1 MKTFSE
7 LIENLEQ
14 TLQQFDFVFQRYRR
28 VYISKRKLEH
38 IYDESTAIE
47 EMKALAEEA
56 QSIANEIVDRLLQG
70 NVYSTLEEKESI
82 DLQIINVYW
91 QFRNIRHANKVF
103 GDKFS
108 TRVSDCFDHLLSM
121 IDLLEFNIHSYNQKT
136 REPSQVFFFG
146 FEIISPEEAKKLVE
160 TESL

>member
-1 MKTFSE
+1 MKTFSK

-14 TLQQFDFVFQRYRR
+14 TLQQFDFTFQRYRR
-28 VYISKRKLEH
+28 VCISKRKLEH
-38 IYDESTAIE
+38 NSDIE
-47 EMKALAEEA
+47 EMKALAEET

-82 DLQIINVYW
+82 DLQVINVYW

-108 TRVSDCFDHLLSM
+108 TQVSDCFDHLLSM

>member
-14 TLQQFDFVFQRYRR
+14 TLQQFDFAFQRYRR
-28 VYISKRKLEH
+28 ICISKGKLEH
-38 IYDESTAIE
+38 VYDETTAIE

-70 NVYSTLEEKESI
+70 SVYNTLEEKELI
-82 DLQIINVYW
+82 DLQITNVYW
-91 QFRNIRHANKVF
+91 QFRNIIHANKVF

-108 TRVSDCFDHLLSM
+108 TQVSDCFSHLLDM
-121 IDLLEFNIHSYNQKT
+121 IEVLEFNIRSYNQKA
-136 REPSQVFFFG
+136 RESSQVFFFG

-160 TESL
+160 AESF

>member
-1 MKTFSE
+1 MKPFSE

-14 TLQQFDFVFQRYRR
+14 TLQQFDFAFQRYRR
-28 VYISKRKLEH
+28 LCISKRKLEH
-38 IYDESTAIE
+38 TYDEATAIE
-47 EMKALAEEA
+47 EMRALAEEA

-70 NVYSTLEEKESI
+70 NVYSTSEEKESI
-82 DLQIINVYW
+82 DLQIVNVYW

-108 TRVSDCFDHLLSM
+108 VQVSDCFEHLLSM
-121 IDLLEFNIHSYNQKT
+121 IDLLEFNIHSYNQKAE
-136 REPSQVFFFG
+136 EPSQVFFFG

-160 TESL
+160 AESF